1 MNKVLV
7 CPECGTGDVLR
18 SHCFSFVEWLA
29 DALWISPFR
38 CQQCGHRFSALR
50 VGRCYSARLVD
61 RREYK
66 RIPVRLSL
74 SFSRGRIGGKGTV
87 TDISMGGCVIESDAP
102 VKTDD
107 ILYLQLY
114 IATHQPPIEVAA
126 MVRSVTARGIGVKF
140 LRAAHDNKRL
150 LAFLHA
156 HGA

>member
-1 MNKVLV
+1 MRVSRRLKNLCVVNPTMNKVLV

-29 DALWISPFR
+29 DAVWISPFR
-38 CQQCGHRFSALR
+38 CQQCCHRFSALR

-74 SFSRGRIGGKGTV
+74 SFSRGRIGGIGTV

-102 VKTDD
+102 
-107 ILYLQLY
+107 
-114 IATHQPPIEVAA
+114 
-126 MVRSVTARGIGVKF
+126 
-140 LRAAHDNKRL
+140 
-150 LAFLHA
+150 
-156 HGA
+156 